1 MPRARKAS
9 SAPPT
14 ESAWSLQEATC
25 GMSIEKILL
34 EEAAYIAGYAKG
46 TTPTLEAELRQ
57 IERREMEIEAR
68 LDAAQLA
75 RKRLLDYR
83 LRIGADFLMSP
94 ILG

>member
-1 MPRARKAS
+1 MR
-9 SAPPT
+9 
-14 ESAWSLQEATC
+14 
-25 GMSIEKILL
+25 IEKILL
-34 EEAAYIAGYAKG
+34 EEAAYIADYAKG

-75 RKRLLDYR
+75 HKRLLDYR
-83 LRIGADFLMSP
+83 LRIGADLLMSP